1 MYAFRKPFLAAQYQ
15 ELALWD
21 LDYKVILIIAQVLG
35 YTVSKFLGI
44 KVVSEAT
51 VQSRLMTIVKLI
63 MAAWLML
70 LMFGL
75 IPYPYNFIFLFF
87 NGLSLGMIWGLVFSF
102 IEGKHN
108 TELLAA
114 FLSSSFIVSSG
125 AVKSVGVKF
134 LMMGVA
140 EFWMPFLAG
149 LVFLPLLFLGIW
161 LLSKVPGQ
169 TANDIKQRTA
179 RVPMSGSKRLSFF
192 LNFVPGIICAT
203 LIYMSLTGLRDFRDN
218 FAVELWTALGFAD
231 TPGILTLSEIPI
243 AVICLVFIGSMIYIR
258 DNRRAFYLNI
268 KLIAVSGLAVLVVTL
283 LFIWGLLGP
292 IAWMVL
298 VGLGTYSAYL
308 IYHTMLF
315 ERWIAWYR
323 EPANVGYL
331 MYISDAFGYSASVAI
346 ILYKDLGNPDIS
358 WLGFFTSL
366 AIITGGMVLV
376 GSICLWWYFRHKEA
390 QLGMMATR

>member
-51 VQSRLMTIVKLI
+51 VQSRLMMIVKLI
-63 MAAWLML
+63 MTAWLML

-134 LMMGVA
+134 LMLGVA

-169 TANDIKQRTA
+169 TANDIEQRTA
-179 RVPMSGSKRLSFF
+179 RVPMSRSKRLSF
-192 LNFVPGIICAT
+192 
-203 LIYMSLTGLRDFRDN
+203 
-218 FAVELWTALGFAD
+218 
-231 TPGILTLSEIPI
+231 
-243 AVICLVFIGSMIYIR
+243 
-258 DNRRAFYLNI
+258 
-268 KLIAVSGLAVLVVTL
+268 
-283 LFIWGLLGP
+283 
-292 IAWMVL
+292 
-298 VGLGTYSAYL
+298 
-308 IYHTMLF
+308 LF
-315 ERWIAWYR
+315 EFCARNHLCHLDLHEFNWIEGLQR
-323 EPANVGYL
+323 
-331 MYISDAFGYSASVAI
+331 
-346 ILYKDLGNPDIS
+346 
-358 WLGFFTSL
+358 
-366 AIITGGMVLV
+366 
-376 GSICLWWYFRHKEA
+376 
-390 QLGMMATR
+390 